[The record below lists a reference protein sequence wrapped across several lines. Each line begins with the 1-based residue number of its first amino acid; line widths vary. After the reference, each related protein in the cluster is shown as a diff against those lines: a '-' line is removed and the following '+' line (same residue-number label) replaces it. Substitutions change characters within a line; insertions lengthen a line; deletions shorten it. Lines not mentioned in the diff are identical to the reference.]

1 MAAIAF
7 DPLEYTHDLEAV
19 GVPRE
24 QAEVHARA
32 MTDRFI
38 HNFDALVT
46 TDYLD
51 SRLSESEAWVDKRF
65 TEFQAQMDKR
75 FTKVDTRF
83 TELEGRMDKRF
94 TESDARVEK
103 RFAESDAKMDAGF
116 SRLDLEFAGI
126 KGQFKLVYWK
136 LAVIIASTVIPAI
149 QDVYSSL

>member
-38 HNFDALVT
+38 HNFEALVT

-51 SRLSESEAWVDKRF
+51 SRLSESEARVDKRF
-65 TEFQAQMDKR
+65 TEFQARMDKC
-75 FTKVDTRF
+75 FTQVDTRF
-83 TELEGRMDKRF
+83 TESE
-94 TESDARVEK
+94 ARVEK

-116 SRLDLEFAGI
+116 SRLDLELAGI
-126 KGQFKLVYWK
+126 KGQFKLVYWM

-149 QDVYSSL
+149 QGVYSSL

>member
-38 HNFDALVT
+38 HNFEALVT

-51 SRLSESEAWVDKRF
+51 SRLSESEARV
-65 TEFQAQMDKR
+65 
-75 FTKVDTRF
+75 
-83 TELEGRMDKRF
+83 DKRF

-103 RFAESDAKMDAGF
+103 RFVESDGKMDAGF
-116 SRLDLEFAGI
+116 SRIDLELAGI
-126 KGQFKLVYWK
+126 KGQFKLVYWM
-136 LAVIIASTVIPAI
+136 LAVIMASTVIPAI
-149 QDVYSSL
+149 QGVYSSL

>member
-38 HNFDALVT
+38 HNFEALVT

-51 SRLSESEAWVDKRF
+51 SRLSESEARV
-65 TEFQAQMDKR
+65 
-75 FTKVDTRF
+75 
-83 TELEGRMDKRF
+83 DKRF

-103 RFAESDAKMDAGF
+103 RFVESDGKMDAGF
-116 SRLDLEFAGI
+116 SRIDLELAGI
-126 KGQFKLVYWK
+126 KGQFKLVYWM

-149 QDVYSSL
+149 QGVFSSL